1 MQPLFISAL
10 LAGAAITTACVIP
23 PGTLSN
29 TITDGF
35 GILIQNPAYPV
46 IHDRY
51 MNLDPAGGG
60 DQHLFL
66 DPVGDRTFNLVLNQG
81 VLAQDII
88 VRNTAPPY
96 LNILVPINVWS
107 HLILCPRYFPIQHV
121 VLHLLLQQP

>member
-1 MQPLFISAL
+1 MQHSFISAL
-10 LAGAAITTACVIP
+10 LAGAAVTTACVIP
-23 PGTLSN
+23 PDTLSN

-66 DPVGDRTFNLVLNQG
+66 DPVGDPTFNLVLNQG

-88 VRNTAPPY
+88 VRNISSP
-96 LNILVPINVWS
+96 IL
-107 HLILCPRYFPIQHV
+107 HLQRSIFVCTHLLLYSRYFPPQND
-121 VLHLLLQQP
+121 LLRLLLNQT